1 VGHGQSELLTHI
13 SKVDPIHVR
22 FTIAERDYLY
32 YARRQEASKA
42 AERIDI
48 PFQLVL
54 SDGTVHDQP
63 GKLVFVD
70 RNVDPQTGT
79 ILLEASFPNP
89 GRIVRPGQYARV
101 RAAVDFKKG
110 AILVSQ
116 RAVQELQGIYNVA
129 VVKPDDTVDVRMVTP
144 GERIGTLWV
153 IDSGLNTGE
162 RVVVEGLQKVRAGVK
177 VTPETV
183 TIEEGG

>member
-1 VGHGQSELLTHI
+1 M
-13 SKVDPIHVR
+13 
-22 FTIAERDYLY
+22 
-32 YARRQEASKA
+32 
-42 AERIDI
+42 

-54 SDGTVHDQP
+54 ADGTVHSEP

-101 RAAVDFKKG
+101 RAAVDLKMG

-116 RAVQELQGIYNVA
+116 RSVQELQGIYNVA
-129 VVKPDDTVDVRMVTP
+129 VVKPDDTVDIRMVTP
-144 GERIGTLWV
+144 GERIGSLWV
-153 IDSGLNTGE
+153 IDSGLNSGE
-162 RVVVEGLQKVRAGVK
+162 RVIVEGLQKVRAGVK

-183 TIEEGG
+183 TVESVEEGT